1 MNRPTGARPAT
12 GVMLALV
19 CLFLL
24 GLLPIISNGRPSG
37 TDALTFACWL
47 SIWQSICSIP
57 LLVREWRSGER
68 GILAFHLSRREKARV
83 LAVTLFTG
91 ALFGIS
97 TWLYVLAF
105 EKAGAVN
112 AAIALQAYPLFAA
125 GLEAALLG
133 RRKSPRELGFTLMIV
148 AALYYLATQGSWR
161 PEGLSL
167 WFFAA
172 LTVPAIW
179 SVAHIILRQTL
190 VTTPITPNQVTSSRL
205 VVSTALLLLL
215 NLMIGGTP
223 AVLGSAGNSS
233 FQAFALM
240 MGLAYYLELI
250 VWFNAI
256 RHIDV
261 SVASSI
267 TVPAPVVTMVL
278 ALIVLG
284 DSIENDQII
293 VLAVVVIGLLGLLYA
308 GANTRHRKCP
318 AAEIA
323 VNSSAVGKAYE
334 S

>member
-1 MNRPTGARPAT
+1 MNRPTDARPAT
-12 GVMLALV
+12 GVMLALG
-19 CLFLL
+19 CLILL
-24 GLLPIISNGRPSG
+24 GLMPIISNGRPSG
-37 TDALTFACWL
+37 SNALTFACWL
-47 SIWQSICSIP
+47 SVWQLICSVP
-57 LLVREWRSGER
+57 LLVKERCSGER
-68 GILAFHLSRREKARV
+68 GILAPHLSRTEKAHV

-125 GLEAALLG
+125 GLEAVLLG
-133 RRKSPRELGFTLMIV
+133 QRKSLRELGLTLMIV
-148 AALYYLATQGSWR
+148 VALYYLATQGSWR
-161 PEGLSL
+161 PEGLSP

-172 LTVPAIW
+172 LAVPAIW
-179 SVAHIILRQTL
+179 SVAHIILRQAL
-190 VTTPITPNQVTSSRL
+190 MTTPITPNQVTTSRL

-215 NLMIGGTP
+215 NFMIGGP
-223 AVLGSAGNSS
+223 SAVLGSAGSS
-233 FQAFALM
+233 EFQAFALM

-250 VWFNAI
+250 IWFNAI

-278 ALIVLG
+278 AGILLG
-284 DSIENDQII
+284 DSIESDQLI
-293 VLAVVVIGLLGLLYA
+293 VLAIVIMGLLGLLHA
-308 GANTRHRKCP
+308 GANTRRHKCP
-318 AAEIA
+318 AAEKA
-323 VNSSAVGKAYE
+323 VNGSLVGKASE